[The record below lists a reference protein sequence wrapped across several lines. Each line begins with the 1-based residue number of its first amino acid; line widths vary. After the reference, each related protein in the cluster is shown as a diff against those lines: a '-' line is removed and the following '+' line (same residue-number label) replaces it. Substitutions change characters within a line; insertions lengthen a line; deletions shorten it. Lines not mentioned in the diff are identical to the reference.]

1 MWDAVLFTTHLRV
14 VVKNRGLRPRFF
26 VRYTFPMLKTSR
38 DWVLLFS
45 LVLVC
50 QMSGVIGSVFTFSA
64 IPLWYVTLTLPPV
77 APPSW
82 IFGPV
87 WTTLYT
93 LMGIA
98 LFMVIKT
105 RGLDASRARL
115 RDWSIALF
123 FVQLF
128 ANTLWSILFFGL
140 RNPAAALVD
149 IILLDLLVLAT
160 TVLFVRV
167 NRVAGLLLVPY
178 LAWILFATY
187 LNYQI
192 MALNP

>member
-1 MWDAVLFTTHLRV
+1 
-14 VVKNRGLRPRFF
+14 
-26 VRYTFPMLKTSR
+26 MLKTSR

-50 QMSGVIGSVFTFSA
+50 QLSGVLGSVFTFSA
-64 IPLWYVTLTLPPV
+64 IPLWYVTLTLPPI

-98 LFMVIKT
+98 LFMVMKT

-115 RDWSIALF
+115 RDWGIALF

-128 ANTLWSILFFGL
+128 ANTLWSVLFFGT
-140 RNPAAALVD
+140 RNPTAAFVD

-167 NRVAGLLLVPY
+167 NRVAALLMAPY
-178 LAWILFATY
+178 LVWILFATY

-192 MALNP
+192 MVLNP